1 MVSDPLVSVHP
12 ETTNFWMELSAV
24 SEQQSANTLFLMSF
38 AESRK
43 LMADSAH
50 PKTLVSGCALV
61 ILPISVQSKSC
72 QY

>member
-1 MVSDPLVSVHP
+1 
-12 ETTNFWMELSAV
+12 MELSAV

-50 PKTLVSGCALV
+50 PKTLVSGCALTKPYV
-61 ILPISVQSKSC
+61 TKRFPFAVS
-72 QY
+72 